1 MTEQDGAGTAQ
12 TQGTTGTVSGQSGTQ
27 STNDELAKL
36 RQEVTALKAELEK
49 RETRI
54 SELNSESAGRR
65 VENKTL
71 LTTLEEIKTALE
83 AEQKKREQAEQQAA
97 ATAKKA
103 ERDKRVAELASKY
116 KLPPTVAARLTGETL
131 DDMDADAKALAEELA
146 GARGRGASAASAG
159 NSAWEGGL
167 TREALEKMSPDEI
180 NRRWDEVSKLLESG
194 R

>member
-1 MTEQDGAGTAQ
+1 MTEQGGAETAQ
-12 TQGTTGTVSGQSGTQ
+12 TQGTAATASGQGGTQ
-27 STNDELAKL
+27 SANDELAQL
-36 RQEVTALKAELEK
+36 RQEIKTLKDELEK

-71 LTTLEEIKTALE
+71 LTTLEEIKAALE
-83 AEQKKREQAEQQAA
+83 AEKKQREQAEQQAA

-103 ERDKRVAELASKY
+103 ERDKLVAELAAKY
-116 KLPPTVAARLTGETL
+116 KLPPKVAERLAGETPE
-131 DDMDADAKALAEELA
+131 DMDADAKALAEELA

-167 TREALEKMSPDEI
+167 TREALSKMSTDEI
-180 NRRWDEVSKLLESG
+180 NRRWDEVAKLLESG
-194 R
+194 Q